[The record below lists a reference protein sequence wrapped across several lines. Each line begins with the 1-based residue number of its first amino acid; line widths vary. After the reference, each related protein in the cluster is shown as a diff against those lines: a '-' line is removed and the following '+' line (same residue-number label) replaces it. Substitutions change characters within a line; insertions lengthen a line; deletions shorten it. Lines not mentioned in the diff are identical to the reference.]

1 MAACGKGFEEVCE
14 KGPLIGHRVLDVKM
28 LINDGAIHAV
38 DSNELSFKTAT
49 MSAFRDAFLRAQPVI
64 MEPIMN
70 VSVTSPNEFQ
80 GNVIG
85 LLNKLQAVIQDTENG
100 HDEFT
105 LKAECALS
113 TMFGFA
119 TSLRASTQGKG
130 EFSLEFS
137 HYAPTAPHVQKELI
151 SEFQKKQAKK

>member
-1 MAACGKGFEEVCE
+1 
-14 KGPLIGHRVLDVKM
+14 M

-38 DSNELSFKTAT
+38 DSNELAFKTAT
-49 MSAFRDAFLRAQPVI
+49 MAAFRQSFLNSQPVI
-64 MEPIMN
+64 LEPIMN

-105 LKAECALS
+105 ITAECPLN

-119 TSLRASTQGKG
+119 TSLRAVSYTHLDVYKRQ
-130 EFSLEFS
+130 
-137 HYAPTAPHVQKELI
+137 QK
-151 SEFQKKQAKK
+151 